1 MPTTHESLGGLVAV
15 SGKGIKPL
23 GYLTWFSVPD
33 ESVGLRKLKQSLAV
47 HGLPPSL
54 APSDTKAINTFKRA
68 MREQE
73 GRHHTDAGVITETTV
88 AQVAETPEDCVYQIS
103 RLVRDLDE
111 RVVEYPKAMRVIFDK
126 RTEEI
131 HFNPLGGI
139 PRTEL
144 LPMMESIQDFYD
156 KNGSKVTGAKVR
168 GVVRN
173 YLRNEPDEQ
182 RHLEGLSGE
191 NLRGKSGGIY
201 FIPAKHVDQLQALSE
216 ALTELYE
223 GRAYLHAVPLADGAS
238 EREIVR
244 RHHVTNARQE
254 MKEAMAE
261 VKGLLSADR
270 ERAPRSDVVAN
281 QWARFRA
288 IQRRASA
295 YADLLKDEQEEIG
308 EMGAILKKQLDNLI
322 G

>member
-23 GYLTWFSVPD
+23 GFLTWFSVPD
-33 ESVGLRKLKQSLAV
+33 ESVGLRKLKMALAA

-54 APSDTKAINTFKRA
+54 APHDTKAINTFKRA

-73 GRHHTDAGVITETTV
+73 GRHRNGHITETNVT
-88 AQVAETPEDCVYQIS
+88 QVSETPDDCVYQIS
-103 RLVRDLDE
+103 RVIRDLDE
-111 RVVEYPKAMRVIFDK
+111 QVVEFPKAMRVIFNK

-139 PRTEL
+139 PRNEL
-144 LPMMESIQDFYD
+144 LPIMETIQDFYD

-173 YLRNEPDEQ
+173 YLRSEPDEQ
-182 RHLEGLSGE
+182 RNVEGLSGE

-201 FIPAKHVDQLQALSE
+201 FLPAKHFDQIQALSE
-216 ALTELYE
+216 ALGELYE
-223 GRAYLHAVPLADGAS
+223 GRAYLHAVPMADGAS

-244 RHHVTNARQE
+244 RHHVANARQE
-254 MKEAMAE
+254 MKECIAE

-281 QWARFRA
+281 QWSRFRA
-288 IQRRASA
+288 IQRRAGS
-295 YADLLKDEQEEIG
+295 YAELLKDEQEEVQ
-308 EMGAILKKQLDNLI
+308 EMGAILKKQLDKLI